1 MTNVKRNFFTIFIL
15 LITALFSHASAIE
28 KSRKKI
34 LVLMSTGGAGHINA
48 CNVLKAALPEYD
60 YVVTDGIDITLSSS
74 DPIKI
79 VTLKKYHGEDF
90 YNGLI
95 SNGWNK
101 VTNWICRHPGPYLFH
116 CSRKKFENRIVRLL
130 QKEKPD
136 LFISTI
142 PLINYSACNAAARCN
157 VPFFLMAL
165 DADLT
170 LWLNDVE
177 LCRKPFP
184 VTLSYPSDFMYKQ
197 LSQKHVPPEKIYIV
211 GPPLKAAF
219 YTPKDHK
226 AIKKEWNIP
235 EGKQVI
241 MVLMGGAGSGQL
253 YSVAK
258 NVFNLPIKA
267 HLLLCIGRN
276 EAQRKQL
283 EKLKKTKDISYTI
296 IPFTDKI
303 PDLEAVSD
311 LLITKPGPNSCNEAM
326 FCQLPILIDNT
337 QTTLFWERAT
347 MHYVQENGFGTTFK
361 SYKQLG
367 KLIPSWLARKKAGLI
382 SKPPFKCFKD
392 EIRFVI
398 EKMLAEHSVIKA
410 PNHDVIQPTKTC
422 EHNPQIGA
430 TVT

>member
-1 MTNVKRNFFTIFIL
+1 MNNKKIFFTVFSL
-15 LITALFSHASAIE
+15 LTVAFFSRVSTIE
-28 KSRKKI
+28 QSRKKI

-60 YVVTDGIDITLSSS
+60 FVVTDGIDITLSSS

-79 VTLKKYHGEDF
+79 VTFKKYQGEDF

-95 SNGWNK
+95 SKGWNK
-101 VTNWICRHPGPYLFH
+101 VANWICRHPGPYLFH
-116 CSRKKFENRIVRLL
+116 SSRKKFENRIVRLIER
-130 QKEKPD
+130 EKPD

-142 PLINYSACNAAARCN
+142 PLINYAASNAALRCN

-177 LCRKPFP
+177 LCRKKFP
-184 VTLSYPSDFMYKQ
+184 VTLSYPTDFMYKQ
-197 LSQKHVPPEKIYIV
+197 LSQKHVPSDKIHIV

-219 YTPKDHK
+219 YTPKDHA

-235 EGKQVI
+235 ENKQVI

-258 NVFNLPIKA
+258 HVFKLPLKA

-276 EAQRKQL
+276 EAQRKSL
-283 EKLKKTKDISYTI
+283 ASLKKTKDISYTI

-326 FCQLPILIDNT
+326 FCQLPILIDDT
-337 QTTLFWERAT
+337 KTTLFWERAT
-347 MHYVQENGFGTTFK
+347 MRYVQEHGFGTTFK
-361 SYKQLG
+361 SYKQLSR
-367 KLIPSWLARKKAGLI
+367 LIPSWLARKKAGLI
-382 SKPPFKCFKD
+382 AKPPFKRFDD
-392 EIRFVI
+392 EIRFI
-398 EKMLAEHSVIKA
+398 IQRMLAQHSIIKSS
-410 PNHDVIQPTKTC
+410 NHDVIQPPKAC
-422 EHNPQIGA
+422 
-430 TVT
+430 